1 VVLTSKCHK
10 SQTRFPCDLLQLG
23 AQSSAYHSNRRVGQD
38 WGVSSENEIGRNT
51 LWQQIAKVIDTKSK
65 LRDALYD
72 NGDLLKRLL
81 QEDGNLLDKEQRHCL
96 AALLPLC
103 TVYIYCAPCACLIH
117 TALRVGGRIG
127 SRLVEIVV
135 RPDDRLISSCCT
147 SSGRTI
153 GLRSVLD
160 HVRQWEA
167 HWAGESEIAGFLD
180 PDLGG
185 ATSRSFRVRR
195 TVHIPRAQSRCYH
208 TWGSG
213 LSRTSSPEGT
223 RTDTQGV
230 TNPV

>member
-1 VVLTSKCHK
+1 
-10 SQTRFPCDLLQLG
+10 
-23 AQSSAYHSNRRVGQD
+23 
-38 WGVSSENEIGRNT
+38 
-51 LWQQIAKVIDTKSK
+51 VIDTKSK

-180 PDLGG
+180 RTWVERRLDHFEYEEPYTYREPKADAIILGEVDYLAPLLQRAPG
-185 ATSRSFRVRR
+185 RIPKAMQIWAFSESRTHPVAYTRSLSSSFIEKRQL
-195 TVHIPRAQSRCYH
+195 A
-208 TWGSG
+208 
-213 LSRTSSPEGT
+213 TSSPQQIATPSSSKKRARESSDDDEAS
-223 RTDTQGV
+223 TD
-230 TNPV
+230 